1 MSSLSA
7 LFGTLLCA
15 ASASAATSPASVA
28 YGAVSSA
35 ISSNGGSTGAAVSGT
50 TSSGSLPFTGLN
62 LVVILGIAVVM
73 LAIGFTVRIRAAKSN

>member
-1 MSSLSA
+1 MSSLAA
-7 LFGTLLCA
+7 LFGTLLYA
-15 ASASAATSPASVA
+15 ASASAATSPAAVA

-35 ISSNGGSTGAAVSGT
+35 ISSNGGAGGAGTGT

-62 LVVILGIAVVM
+62 LVVILGVAVVL

>member
-1 MSSLSA
+1 MTSVVA

-15 ASASAATSPASVA
+15 ASASAASPAAVA

-35 ISSNGGSTGAAVSGT
+35 ISSTGGGGGTGT

-62 LVVILGIAVVM
+62 LVAILGVAVIL
-73 LAIGFTVRIRAAKSN
+73 LAIGLTVRVRASRSH